1 MLFLQSGAEH
11 FALPA
16 AAVTEVVPAVPLHRP
31 AGDANPAL
39 AGVFRYRGAVVPV
52 FALGTP
58 GAERL
63 SARIVVV
70 EFPGDPPQ
78 RLGLLADRVSELKP
92 LVWTGLYFTPPTE
105 PGCPNLGM
113 LVAVPGGLVR
123 VLDPA
128 ALRASLAESVLGSV
142 WRGSY
147 APAP

>member
-1 MLFLQSGAEH
+1 MLFLQSGGDH

-52 FALGTP
+52 LALGTP
-58 GAERL
+58 GAARL
-63 SARIVVV
+63 SARIAVV

-78 RLGLLADRVSELKP
+78 RLGLLADRVTELKP
-92 LVWTGLYFTPPTE
+92 LAPTGVAFTPHTE
-105 PGCPNLGM
+105 AGGPDLGA

-128 ALRASLAESVLGSV
+128 ALRASLGPLPRETGAT
-142 WRGSY
+142 
-147 APAP
+147 A